1 MRTPGPAEELPE
13 VDAEAVAGAARACHG
28 VEALLGGFPEVATYL
43 PGRRVL
49 GVRVTPRAVEIQL
62 RAAWGIPA
70 HEVAAGV
77 QAAVAPL
84 APGRAVDVTVGGLG
98 DPPEAGQPAVGAPA
112 PAPTAAAG
120 LLDDR
125 VPLAHAS
132 VEPVKAQGDPLG
144 AEATH
149 DRATA
154 AA

>member
-1 MRTPGPAEELPE
+1 MCTPGSAERLPE
-13 VDAEAVAGAARACHG
+13 VDAEAVAGAARACRG

-70 HEVAAGV
+70 DEVAAGV

-84 APGRAVDVTVGGLG
+84 VPGRAVDVTIGDLG
-98 DPPEAGQPAVGAPA
+98 DPPEAGPPTGAPTSA
-112 PAPTAAAG
+112 TTGAAG
-120 LLDDR
+120 LLDAR
-125 VPLAHAS
+125 VVLAHAS
-132 VEPVKAQGDPLG
+132 AEPAKTHGDLLG
-144 AEATH
+144 SEAMPH
-149 DRATA
+149 RANA

>member
-13 VDAEAVAGAARACHG
+13 VDAEAVAGAARACRG

-49 GVRVTPRAVEIQL
+49 GVRVTPRVVEIQL

-70 HEVAAGV
+70 PEVAAGV

-84 APGRAVDVTVGGLG
+84 APGRAVDVTVGAVG
-98 DPPEAGQPAVGAPA
+98 DPPEVAQPAGAPV
-112 PAPTAAAG
+112 PALTGAEG
-120 LLDDR
+120 MLGDR

-132 VEPVKAQGDPLG
+132 VESMKAQGDPLG
-144 AEATH
+144 AEARH
-149 DRATA
+149 DRAA
-154 AA
+154 AAA